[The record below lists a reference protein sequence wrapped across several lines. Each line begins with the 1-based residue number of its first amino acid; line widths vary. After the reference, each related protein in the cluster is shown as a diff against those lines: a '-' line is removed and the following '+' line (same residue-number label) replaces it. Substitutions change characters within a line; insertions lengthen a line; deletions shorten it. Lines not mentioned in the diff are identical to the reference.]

1 MSTDTI
7 LEARG
12 LRKEFSGFVVIDNL
26 DLSVKR
32 GEIHALIGPNG
43 AGKST
48 LFNLLTC
55 FLPATQ
61 GHLYYNGKEITD
73 MHPADVA
80 KLGMVRSFQISAV
93 FPHMTAL
100 QNVRIALQRKKFSL
114 SGLLRSESCL
124 SVLEERAMKLLDD
137 VGLHSDAMRLAVELP
152 YGRKRA
158 LEIATTLATDPE
170 MLLLDEPT
178 AGMGIEDIKRT
189 TSLIRSVAKGR
200 TVLIVEHNLK
210 IVAELSDTITVLQR
224 GRILASGKYEEV
236 STNPEVRSAYM
247 GSGAHA

>member
-93 FPHMTAL
+93 LRPSGGAAAGRSTQPHRLEQATRHGGARCCAAL
-100 QNVRIALQRKKFSL
+100 ARLHRIAP
-114 SGLLRSESCL
+114 
-124 SVLEERAMKLLDD
+124 A
-137 VGLHSDAMRLAVELP
+137 AP
-152 YGRKRA
+152 P
-158 LEIATTLATDPE
+158 PE
-170 MLLLDEPT
+170 WANQWP
-178 AGMGIEDIKRT
+178 R
-189 TSLIRSVAKGR
+189 
-200 TVLIVEHNLK
+200 H
-210 IVAELSDTITVLQR
+210 
-224 GRILASGKYEEV
+224 
-236 STNPEVRSAYM
+236 
-247 GSGAHA
+247 HH